1 MNWTAADILRIA
13 PEFTSV
19 PIPVIDSYSAM
30 ADLQLN
36 EDTLGDR
43 YKQAGMFLTAHLLA
57 TIPPSG
63 TVGQSNNAAGPVT
76 SQSVG
81 EVSVSYASLSDSTG
95 IKGSLGLSRFGIMY
109 ARIVKLGGY
118 GIQVL

>member
-13 PEFTSV
+13 PEFASV
-19 PIPVIDSYSAM
+19 PIPVIDSYSSM

-63 TVGQSNNAAGPVT
+63 VTGANTNAAGPVT

-81 EVSVSYASLSDSTG
+81 EVSVSYASLSDATG
-95 IKGSLGLSRFGIMY
+95 VKGSLGLSRFGVMY
-109 ARIVKLGGY
+109 ARLIRLGAY
-118 GIQVL
+118 GVQVL